1 MKNLLSKA
9 LIAFAALLSGNSY
22 GQSTPNHGA
31 ACGCPAL
38 ATRPTVNLSTLA
50 DNLGN
55 FTQKNTVLTCDK
67 TYIIDNN
74 NINTTGKY
82 YVGKGKSITI
92 APGTVIKGMPETTLG
107 TSRNGGI
114 LVISRGGKIFASG
127 TETCPIVFTTTL
139 DVNVNGSYGIT
150 NKGKW
155 GGIVVLGTATNNLL
169 AGNASGLGVSGLL
182 PGTGRIEGFTS
193 PEPRIYFGAN
203 SADPDPDFQ
212 TFDDN
217 DNSGIMSYVSIRHGG
232 EVIGA
237 NNEINGLTLGSVG
250 RGTTLHHIEVVSNLD
265 DGIEFF
271 GGTVDLKYASVLFSD
286 DDNFDWDL
294 NWSGRGQFWVS
305 IKTDQGTAPGGDN
318 GFESDGDDQKLG
330 VGPFSNPNVYNATYI
345 GSLGINGNT
354 TIKGMAIELKEQ
366 TNGTIR
372 NSVFANY
379 GTGARF
385 VDDATR
391 PGGLDAY
398 DNWQAGT
405 LKVECNT
412 FVGVTNP
419 AVQRVGTTDTP
430 FASGSADHTKFFT
443 TDKNVA
449 VATLASFDF
458 IHEMNVNTNAMI
470 GNNLVDLVPSGGV
483 LTTGCPV
490 APVDGFFTPAL
501 YRGAFEPNKKS
512 WLSTYTYNTIIGI
525 EKGLLPCPTDSTGDG
540 ITNSN
545 DLNALLGVFG
555 QGCN

>member
-1 MKNLLSKA
+1 MKNLFFKA
-9 LIAFAALLSGNSY
+9 FIAVAIMSANTVF

-38 ATRPTVNLSTLA
+38 ASRPTVNLSTLA
-50 DNLGN
+50 DAAGN
-55 FTQKNTVLTCDK
+55 FTAKNTVLTCDK
-67 TYIIDNN
+67 TYIIDNT
-74 NINTTGKY
+74 NTNTSGKY

-92 APGTVIKGMPETTLG
+92 APGTVVKGMPETTPG

-114 LVISRGGKIFASG
+114 LIISRGGKIIAPG
-127 TETCPIVFTTTL
+127 TEACPIIFTATA
-139 DVNVNGSYGIT
+139 DVNVNGTYGIA

-155 GGIVVLGTATNNLL
+155 GGIVILGTATNNLS

-182 PGTGRIEGFTS
+182 PGTGKIEGFSS

-203 SADPDPDFQ
+203 SADPDADFHQ
-212 TFDDN
+212 FDDD
-217 DNSGIMSYVSIRHGG
+217 DNSGIMTYVSIRHGG

-286 DDNFDWDL
+286 DDSFDWDL

-305 IKTDQGTAPGGDN
+305 IKTDQATAAGGDN
-318 GFESDGDDQKLG
+318 GFESDGDDNKVGTG
-330 VGPFSNPNVYNATYI
+330 VMSNPNVYNVTYL
-345 GSLGINGNT
+345 GSLGLNGNA
-354 TIKGMAIELKEQ
+354 TIKGMAIEMKEQ
-366 TNGTIR
+366 TNGSIR

-391 PGGLDAY
+391 PNGIDAY

-419 AVQRVGTTDTP
+419 LVQRIGSTDTP
-430 FASGSADHTKFFT
+430 ITSGPDFTKFFT
-443 TDKNVA
+443 TDGNVS
-449 VATLASFDF
+449 VPTLAGFDF
-458 IHEMNVNTNAMI
+458 VHEMNTSTNAML
-470 GNNLVDLVPSGGV
+470 NSNLVDMVPSSGV
-483 LTTGCPV
+483 ATTCAA
-490 APVDGFFTPAL
+490 APVDGFFTPAN

-512 WLSTYTYNTIIGI
+512 WLSTYTYNTIIGL
-525 EKGLLPCPTDSTGDG
+525 EKGLLPCPTDVNGDGSTGVADV
-540 ITNSN
+540 
-545 DLNALLGVFG
+545 NALLGVFG